1 MSIYKKVTVKIEIHR
16 GSQRGESPTGRAE
29 QKAWG
34 LVKAAD
40 QEKLRRGKGL
50 AKVSGE
56 INRLINCPLTCNDYS
71 FVRKNRP
78 SSFWI
83 PERGCRAHF
92 RGNPAPKFSPVQCGQ
107 C

>member
-16 GSQRGESPTGRAE
+16 GSQRGESPTGRTE

-50 AKVSGE
+50 SIV
-56 INRLINCPLTCNDYS
+56 L
-71 FVRKNRP
+71 
-78 SSFWI
+78 
-83 PERGCRAHF
+83 
-92 RGNPAPKFSPVQCGQ
+92 
-107 C
+107 